1 MDFLKE
7 GKMPNRETPQKQ
19 NTSAPKADVP
29 PKYTEDTHKKFQPGN
44 QDEEY
49 LADAAE
55 NEGEHEPQEMSGD
68 DANWATEADESMR
81 LSESSQAKSK
91 DRWESEELN
100 EETDF
105 ERTGR
110 ESLIDNKNS
119 SQRGG
124 KTSTH

>member
-1 MDFLKE
+1 
-7 GKMPNRETPQKQ
+7 MPNRETPQKQ
-19 NTSAPKADVP
+19 NTSAAKPDVP

-44 QDEEY
+44 INEDEEY

-55 NEGEHEPQEMSGD
+55 NEIEHEPEG
-68 DANWATEADESMR
+68 ANWATEADESLR
-81 LSESSQAKSK
+81 LSESSQAKAK
-91 DRWESEELN
+91 DRWDNEELN

-110 ESLIDNKNS
+110 ESLIDNDS
-119 SQRGG
+119 SQRRG